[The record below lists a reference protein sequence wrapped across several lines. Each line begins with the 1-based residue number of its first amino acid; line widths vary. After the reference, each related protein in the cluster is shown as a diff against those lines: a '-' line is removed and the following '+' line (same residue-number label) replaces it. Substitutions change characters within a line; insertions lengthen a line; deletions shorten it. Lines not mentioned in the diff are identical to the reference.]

1 METKLYVGNLAYST
15 TEEDLQSLFAQA
27 GTVKSV
33 ALIKDRETGRSKGFG
48 YVEMETQAETEKA
61 ISLFHG
67 SMMNDRALTVNIAR
81 PREERPRG
89 AGGGGRFD
97 RGGGG
102 GGGNRGGSGGRGIR
116 ALLRSADD
124 LHRRL
129 AVRLSER
136 RGPQPGRLR
145 RRLRHQRERDD
156 LIGLVRLPCRRP
168 NPAPPDRPH
177 RSPGAAD
184 RQRDRAALAAMT
196 RRSG

>member
-1 METKLYVGNLAYST
+1 MRINSWIDEVRLSVIIRRHVPGTFPAFFFVSPVHDWTDPATAPHLSGYPFFGDVVKMETKLYVGNLAYST

-48 YVEMETQAETEKA
+48 FVEMETQAETEKA

-102 GGGNRGGSGGRGIR
+102 GGGGNRGGSGGRGGGGFNR
-116 ALLRSADD
+116 NSGGGGG
-124 LHRRL
+124 RR
-129 AVRLSER
+129 
-136 RGPQPGRLR
+136 
-145 RRLRHQRERDD
+145 DY
-156 LIGLVRLPCRRP
+156 
-168 NPAPPDRPH
+168 
-177 RSPGAAD
+177 
-184 RQRDRAALAAMT
+184 
-196 RRSG
+196 